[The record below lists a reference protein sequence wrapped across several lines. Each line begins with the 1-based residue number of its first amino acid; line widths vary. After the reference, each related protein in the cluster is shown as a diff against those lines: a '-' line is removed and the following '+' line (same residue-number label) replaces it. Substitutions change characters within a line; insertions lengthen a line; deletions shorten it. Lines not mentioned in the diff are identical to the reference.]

1 VVGLVAIVASV
12 LYFVS
17 DVVEARQHGFS
28 EGQLWLTLVA
38 EAAVPIFVVGLV
50 VVQRPRLSRLG
61 VLSALAYAYSFVVF
75 TGTVA
80 YALLHGTKDYETLVH
95 DLGAVMLIH
104 GAVMVVA
111 GVAFGDAVRRAH
123 VLPGWTGVA
132 LMAGVVFVALAQRL
146 PDNALLV
153 GAGVR
158 DLGFAGMGFALLA
171 RRGATSAPRTPR
183 SPSVVDELPG
193 VNLYWLPLGAGAHV
207 VRISGRVFEALSA
220 SYQRRPRRD
229 LYHSA
234 LEAVT
239 TDGRFVIEMT
249 PIPDR
254 HGLERGVVA
263 EGPVGARWARRFR
276 VFRYEI
282 RRWRDGEI
290 ADKSAAVSSPIRVAD
305 NVVVAQRLLDSV
317 PLVPTPVWGR
327 DELHAHDMWNS
338 NSVTAWLLASI
349 GVDAEAIQPPPNG
362 RAPGWDAGRL
372 AAKRLGLSTGVR
384 TAR

>member
-1 VVGLVAIVASV
+1 
-12 LYFVS
+12 
-17 DVVEARQHGFS
+17 
-28 EGQLWLTLVA
+28 
-38 EAAVPIFVVGLV
+38 
-50 VVQRPRLSRLG
+50 
-61 VLSALAYAYSFVVF
+61 
-75 TGTVA
+75 
-80 YALLHGTKDYETLVH
+80 
-95 DLGAVMLIH
+95 
-104 GAVMVVA
+104 
-111 GVAFGDAVRRAH
+111 
-123 VLPGWTGVA
+123 
-132 LMAGVVFVALAQRL
+132 
-146 PDNALLV
+146 
-153 GAGVR
+153 
-158 DLGFAGMGFALLA
+158 
-171 RRGATSAPRTPR
+171 
-183 SPSVVDELPG
+183 
-193 VNLYWLPLGAGAHV
+193 V
-207 VRISGRVFEALSA
+207 VRISGSVFEALSA